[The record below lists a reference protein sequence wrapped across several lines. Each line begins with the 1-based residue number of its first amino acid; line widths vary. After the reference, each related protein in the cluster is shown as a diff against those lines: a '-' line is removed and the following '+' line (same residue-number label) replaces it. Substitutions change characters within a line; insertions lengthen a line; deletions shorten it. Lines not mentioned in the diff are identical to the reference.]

1 MEAIACV
8 EVAFETTVSTAA
20 TLGEISAGESEAE
33 CETEEKLSFFLK
45 NSSLRLAF
53 LLWVEGLVR
62 FFPRVGFTLLSRV
75 SREKEKEELMVRLKL
90 KSLPWLA
97 SVWQK
102 ARHWDTREDSIASAA
117 IFTSSSEF

>member
-1 MEAIACV
+1 M
-8 EVAFETTVSTAA
+8 EVASAAGPGVVSTVVA
-20 TLGEISAGESEAE
+20 LGEISAGESEAE
-33 CETEEKLSFFLK
+33 DEEKLSFFLK

-62 FFPRVGFTLLSRV
+62 FFPRVEFTLLSRV

-90 KSLPWLA
+90 KALPWLV

-102 ARHWDTREDSIASAA
+102 ARH
-117 IFTSSSEF
+117 

>member
-1 MEAIACV
+1 M
-8 EVAFETTVSTAA
+8 EVASTAGPGVVSTVVA
-20 TLGEISAGESEAE
+20 LGEISAGESEAE
-33 CETEEKLSFFLK
+33 DEEKLSFFLK

-62 FFPRVGFTLLSRV
+62 FFPRVEFTLLSRV

-90 KSLPWLA
+90 KALPWLV

-102 ARHWDTREDSIASAA
+102 ARH
-117 IFTSSSEF
+117 

>member
-1 MEAIACV
+1 MEAIADM
-8 EVAFETTVSTAA
+8 EVASVAA
-20 TLGEISAGESEAE
+20 TVVVLGEISAGESKAE
-33 CETEEKLSFFLK
+33 DETEEKLSFFLK

-53 LLWVEGLVR
+53 LLRVEGLVR
-62 FFPRVGFTLLSRV
+62 FFPKVEFTLLSRV

-102 ARHWDTREDSIASAA
+102 ARH
-117 IFTSSSEF
+117 

>member
-1 MEAIACV
+1 M
-8 EVAFETTVSTAA
+8 EVASAAATGVVSTVVA
-20 TLGEISAGESEAE
+20 LGEISAGESEAE

-90 KSLPWLA
+90 KSLPWLV

-102 ARHWDTREDSIASAA
+102 ARH
-117 IFTSSSEF
+117 

>member
-1 MEAIACV
+1 M
-8 EVAFETTVSTAA
+8 EVASAAGPGVVSTVVA
-20 TLGEISAGESEAE
+20 LGEISAGESEAE
-33 CETEEKLSFFLK
+33 DEEKLSFFLM

-62 FFPRVGFTLLSRV
+62 FFPRVEFTLLSRV

-90 KSLPWLA
+90 KALPWLV

-102 ARHWDTREDSIASAA
+102 ARH
-117 IFTSSSEF
+117 

>member
-1 MEAIACV
+1 MELIAGV
-8 EVAFETTVSTAA
+8 EVASVAATAA
-20 TLGEISAGESEAE
+20 VSIVVALGESEAE
-33 CETEEKLSFFLK
+33 CDAEEKLSFFLK
-45 NSSLRLAF
+45 KSSLRLAF

-62 FFPRVGFTLLSRV
+62 FFPKVEFTLLSRV

-102 ARHWDTREDSIASAA
+102 ARH
-117 IFTSSSEF
+117 

>member
-1 MEAIACV
+1 MG
-8 EVAFETTVSTAA
+8 VASAAVTGVVSVVVA
-20 TLGEISAGESEAE
+20 LGEISAGESKAE
-33 CETEEKLSFFLK
+33 DETDEKLSFFLK

-62 FFPRVGFTLLSRV
+62 FFPRVEFTFLSRV

-90 KSLPWLA
+90 KSLPWLV

-102 ARHWDTREDSIASAA
+102 ARH
-117 IFTSSSEF
+117 

>member
-1 MEAIACV
+1 M
-8 EVAFETTVSTAA
+8 EVASAAATGVVSTVVA
-20 TLGEISAGESEAE
+20 LGEISAGESEAE
-33 CETEEKLSFFLK
+33 DEEKLSFFLK

-62 FFPRVGFTLLSRV
+62 FFPRVEFTFLSRV

-90 KSLPWLA
+90 KSLPWLV

-102 ARHWDTREDSIASAA
+102 ARH
-117 IFTSSSEF
+117 

>member
-1 MEAIACV
+1 MEAIPCV
-8 EVAFETTVSTAA
+8 DVAFDTTVAIAA

-62 FFPRVGFTLLSRV
+62 FLSRV
-75 SREKEKEELMVRLKL
+75 EFTFLSPWYPGKTKR
-90 KSLPWLA
+90 KS
-97 SVWQK
+97 
-102 ARHWDTREDSIASAA
+102 
-117 IFTSSSEF
+117 

>member
-1 MEAIACV
+1 M
-8 EVAFETTVSTAA
+8 EVASVAATGVVSTVVA
-20 TLGEISAGESEAE
+20 LGEISAGESEAE
-33 CETEEKLSFFLK
+33 DEEKLSFFLK

-62 FFPRVGFTLLSRV
+62 FFPRVEFTLLSRV

-90 KSLPWLA
+90 KALPWLV

-102 ARHWDTREDSIASAA
+102 ARH
-117 IFTSSSEF
+117 